1 MGQLSGSPPARQD
14 GYKKLPAED
23 KSKRSIDVGR
33 LLGRFVARFWIWIIL
48 AWIGA
53 AVCSRLFAPSWDEIA
68 YDGDFEYLPA
78 EMPSVAGAA
87 LLDRAFPKERSR
99 SQILI
104 LLSRDQ
110 HVSGGAAN
118 DPSTDAT
125 RSTITKADQYAGL
138 DIIRRLYHKLAV
150 ASIARAVQV
159 GWKPGTK
166 PEDLE
171 VQKFLDRSLL
181 ALDEAIRA
189 DEEYFAFFSERL
201 DEVRQ
206 PEAESA
212 STWPRLAIAYWD
224 RAYLH
229 RLLGNMEQA
238 EQDSLIAIQL
248 SPQVQ
253 ESLPID
259 QREIEGWGSLLDV
272 LTWNDKVIGHRLSPR
287 KARLIVL
294 RLSSELAAVGNI
306 KTLNEIEALIAD
318 FWRHNKTFVEP
329 GLRVI
334 PTGTAAIGG
343 ETLRA
348 SADAIRYTEL
358 LTVVLI
364 LVILA
369 VIYRSPL
376 LVAIPIVSIL
386 VAVVCATGVVAVIA
400 SVSDVPG
407 LGWVDLKIFTTSRIF
422 VVVILFGAGTD
433 YCLFLIARLR
443 EEASQHPWPVAVESS
458 LARVSDALIGSA
470 MTTVV
475 GLAML
480 WVADFGKFHYSGPVI
495 AICLLV
501 ALAVC
506 TTLTPALMLALGPR
520 VFWPA
525 KIPSS
530 VSDVTSPFWHF
541 LAGIMT
547 KRPVVVLGI
556 GLALLVP
563 PAVYGVLQE
572 RRVTYDISSE
582 LGPTAVSRQGI
593 ELLRANLSLGEANPI
608 TLLFLRRDAATR
620 EQLER
625 DVRELA
631 NGLYRIDGVTAVR
644 HATDPLGDY
653 PPGTRTGIFDK
664 NNWRRMALQTHRIS
678 QQFFWSDV
686 EQYKD
691 RLVRLDVVTASDPF
705 QKNSASELR
714 KIQAFVKSAT
724 QGPDS
729 IWSEDVVA
737 TVGTVPSITDLRM
750 VTGADAVKIKIWVVV
765 AVLIVLILV
774 LRRIGLSLYMI
785 ATVLV
790 SYYATLGVTAL
801 FFQYMYGDSYTG
813 LDWKVPIFLFVI
825 LVAVG
830 QDYNVYLVTR
840 ILEEQ
845 KESHPLAAVRRAVS
859 RTGGIITSCGI
870 VMAGT
875 FFSMTASAWVP
886 GVLAGVGIEGQEAAG
901 TLRGIT
907 ELGFALGFGV
917 LLDTFYVRTVLVPAF
932 CVLGSR
938 GGDGPEIST
947 PVPEV
952 GQN

>member
-1 MGQLSGSPPARQD
+1 M
-14 GYKKLPAED
+14 
-23 KSKRSIDVGR
+23 
-33 LLGRFVARFWIWIIL
+33 LGRFVARFWVWIIL

-53 AVCSRLFAPSWDEIA
+53 AVCSRLFAPTWDEIA

-78 EMPSVAGAA
+78 DMPSVSGAV
-87 LLDRAFPKERSR
+87 LLDKAFPKERAR
-99 SQILI
+99 SQILL
-104 LLSRDQ
+104 LLSREEPVERQLGNDDSA
-110 HVSGGAAN
+110 VAA
-118 DPSTDAT
+118 
-125 RSTITKADQYAGL
+125 RSTVTKADQYAGL
-138 DIIRRLYHKLAV
+138 DLIRRLYHKLAV
-150 ASIARAVQV
+150 ASIARAVKL
-159 GWKPGTK
+159 GWQPGTE
-166 PEDLE
+166 PERADVRKL
-171 VQKFLDRSLL
+171 LDRSLL

-189 DEEYFAFFSERL
+189 DEEYYTFFSERL
-201 DEVRQ
+201 DEVN
-206 PEAESA
+206 STNLD
-212 STWPRLAIAYWD
+212 SSLTWPRLGIAYWD

-229 RLLGNMEQA
+229 RLLGNTEQA
-238 EQDSLIAIQL
+238 EQDALIAIQL

-253 ESLPID
+253 QANTID
-259 QREIEGWGSLLDV
+259 QRDVEGWDSLLDV

-306 KTLNEIEALIAD
+306 KTLNEIETLIAE
-318 FWRHNKTFVEP
+318 FWQHNRTFVEP
-329 GLRVI
+329 GLRVV

-358 LTVVLI
+358 LTVFLI

-386 VAVVCATGVVAVIA
+386 VAVICATGVVAVIA
-400 SVSDVPG
+400 SVSDLPG
-407 LGWVDLKIFTTSRIF
+407 LSWVDLKIFTTSRIF

-530 VSDVTSPFWHF
+530 RSDVQSAFWHF

-547 KRPVVVLGI
+547 RRPVIVLGI

-563 PAVYGVLQE
+563 PAVYGVMQE

-593 ELLRANLSLGEANPI
+593 ELLRSNLSLGEANPI
-608 TLLFLRRDAATR
+608 TLLFLRRDPATR
-620 EQLER
+620 EQLES

-631 NGLYRIDGVTAVR
+631 TELYGIEGVTAVR

-686 EQYKD
+686 PEYED

-705 QKNSASELR
+705 QKNSAIELR
-714 KIQAFVKSAT
+714 EIQEFVSRMT
-724 QGPDS
+724 QASDS
-729 IWSEDVVA
+729 IWSDKVFA
-737 TVGTVPSITDLRM
+737 TVGTVPSITDLRV
-750 VTGADAVKIKIWVVV
+750 VTGADAIKIKIWVVI
-765 AVLIVLILV
+765 AVLLVLILV
-774 LRRIGLSLYMI
+774 LRRIGLSIYMI
-785 ATVLV
+785 ATVLI
-790 SYYATLGVTAL
+790 SYYATLGVTAI
-801 FFQYMYGDSYTG
+801 FFQFMYGDTYMG

-845 KESHPLAAVRRAVS
+845 KTSHPLAAVRRAVA
-859 RTGGIITSCGI
+859 RTGGIITSCGV

-886 GVLAGVGIEGQEAAG
+886 GLLAWMGFEGQEATG

-938 GGDGPEIST
+938 DSQGGDVS
-947 PVPEV
+947 EV
-952 GQN
+952 KSVAGTE